1 MNVEIV
7 REGEDIFSSII
18 DKLVSQG
25 VDFSKNLIVFPGKR
39 PSYFLIDNIKNKI
52 NSSFIPPAIFS
63 IDEFIDHCYEKELG
77 IFDKKIDA
85 LSGCKILREITE
97 SKNLYNKEIE
107 DTNAFLPYGLKLYS
121 TLEELLIEDIS
132 KERLRNEDYL
142 IDISNAYGVNEGL
155 TEYLSN
161 FKRLSDIYEKFYK
174 ALESKNLS
182 TRSMRYKKVASGDIK
197 LNGYEKIIFAG
208 FFALTECER
217 KIFGKFYN
225 DERVVYVF
233 QGESAK
239 RYIFDRVYEPISL
252 DIDKIEIYECPDTH
266 AEVFKV
272 SELLDKELIEKKGK
286 ESFLILAPSSDA
298 VIPLINS
305 LNLKLNEDY
314 NVSLGYPLVRTPL
327 YSFIK
332 HLGDIFNTIKNN
344 NVYIP
349 DYLKFVLHPYTKNII
364 IKNKS
369 EYSRIIFHTLEEKL
383 SKDSYVNYRSLEELE
398 SDTFLEDIEKPLNEE
413 LRLDEVKNFIGSFHK
428 NTIYKFLEVKTIRDF
443 SQKLK
448 ELITFVY
455 ENTTAKKHMLF
466 FPYCEAF
473 VSALIDL
480 ESSLFADE
488 KFNTP
493 FEYFEFLKKFIS
505 LYNVPFH
512 GTPLKDIQVLGF
524 LESRNLKFDNVY
536 IIDMNEGIVPNS
548 EREDELLP
556 FDVRKRLNIP
566 TYVEKDILFEYYL
579 NNLISGA
586 KKVSLFYVEN
596 DNREKSRFIEKIIW
610 EKQKKEKNLKNFVNT
625 VGYNID
631 LSPYKPK
638 EIEKTDP
645 IKNYLKTITYS
656 ASAVDTYYNC
666 PLKFY
671 YQYVLLPGQRDEIV
685 EDLGGMDVG
694 QLIHEIMNIYFYDKK
709 IDYDESKLESAITQ
723 GFTKVFGNNLYGKLL
738 ILKYQIKKKLTEFI
752 KGYINSVNAN
762 QIEILE
768 LEKEYKTDI
777 TIQGIGK
784 INIKGK
790 IDRIEKR
797 DGLVFVVDYKK
808 SSSEDRYKVK
818 WKKFDFQKRDEWQK
832 SFKSIQLMFYIFLL
846 YNHSECNEKPSNASY
861 FLLEKKDLSKSEIRL
876 FNDEEEVKKNFNYI
890 DSIITKLI
898 EEIIFEPTFKPT
910 EDLSDCKYCNYKDI
924 CWCIDKKF

>member
-7 REGEDIFSSII
+7 KEGKDIFSSILA
-18 DKLVSQG
+18 KLVFYG

-39 PSYFLIDNIKNKI
+39 PSYFLIDRIKNKT
-52 NSSFIPPAIFS
+52 NSSFIPPIIFS

-85 LSGCKILREITE
+85 LSGCKILREITK

-132 KERLRNEDYL
+132 KERLRQEDYL
-142 IDISNAYGVNEGL
+142 IDISNAYGVSEGL
-155 TEYLSN
+155 SDYLNN

-174 ALESKNLS
+174 TIENKNLS
-182 TRSMRYKKVASGDIK
+182 TRSMRYKKVSDSNIK
-197 LNGYEKIIFAG
+197 LDGYERIIFAG

-217 KIFGKFYN
+217 KLFSKFYN
-225 DERVVYVF
+225 DGRAVFIF
-233 QGESAK
+233 QGESAQ
-239 RYIFDRVYEPISL
+239 RYVFDRVYEPGSL
-252 DIDKIEIYECPDTH
+252 DIDKIELYECPDTH
-266 AEVFKV
+266 SEVFKV
-272 SELLDKELIEKKGK
+272 SELLDGELSEKRGK

-298 VIPLINS
+298 VIPLIKS
-305 LNLKLNEDY
+305 LNLELNKDY
-314 NVSLGYPLVRTPL
+314 NVSLGYPLIRTPL

-332 HLGDIFNTIKNN
+332 HIGDIFETIKDNK
-344 NVYIP
+344 VYIP
-349 DYLKFVLHPYTKNII
+349 DYLKFILHPYTKNIL
-364 IKNKS
+364 IKNTS

-398 SDTFLEDIEKPLNEE
+398 SASFLDGIEKLLNGE
-413 LRLDEVKNFIGSFHK
+413 LRLDEVRDFIVNLHK
-428 NTIYKFLEVKTIRDF
+428 NTIYKFLEIENIKDF
-443 SQKLK
+443 AKKLK
-448 ELITFVY
+448 ELINFVY
-455 ENTTAKKHMLF
+455 ERTTAKKHILF

-480 ESSLFADE
+480 ENSLFADE
-488 KFNTP
+488 KFNNA

-536 IIDMNEGIVPNS
+536 IIDMNEGIIPNS

-556 FDVRKRLNIP
+556 FDVRKRLHIP
-566 TYVEKDILFEYYL
+566 TYLEKDILFEYYL

-596 DNREKSRFIEKIIW
+596 DNREKSRLIEKIIW
-610 EKQKKEKNLKNFVNT
+610 EKQKRVKNLNDTFINT
-625 VGYNID
+625 ISYNIS

-638 EIEKTDP
+638 EIEKTVE
-645 IKNYLKTITYS
+645 IKAYLKTITYS

-671 YQYVLLPGQRDEIV
+671 YQYVLLPDQRDEII
-685 EDLGGMDVG
+685 EDLGGHDVG
-694 QLIHEIMNIYFYDKK
+694 QLIHEILNLYFSDKK
-709 IDYDESKLESAITQ
+709 IDFDEKKFANVIDQCFAKS
-723 GFTKVFGNNLYGKLL
+723 FGGNVYGRLL
-738 ILKYQIKKKLTEFI
+738 ILKYQIREKLTDFI
-752 KGYINSVNAN
+752 KGYKNFVNAN
-762 QIEILE
+762 QIELLE

-777 TIQGIGK
+777 TIPGIGK

-797 DGLVFVVDYKK
+797 DGVVFVVDYKK
-808 SSSEDRYKVK
+808 ASKEDKYKFK
-818 WKKFDFQKRDEWQK
+818 WKMFDPNKRDEWQK

-846 YNHSECNEKPSNASY
+846 VNHNECKEKPLNGSY
-861 FLLEKKDLSKSEIRL
+861 FLLEKKDLTKSEIRL
-876 FNDEEEVKKNFNYI
+876 FNDETEIVKNSEFI
-890 DSIITKLI
+890 DFIIIKLI
-898 EEIIFEPTFKPT
+898 EEIISEDIFTPT
-910 EDLSDCKYCNYKDI
+910 EDLKNCDWCNYKNI
-924 CWCIDKKF
+924 CWQ